1 MSALGDNGNYDVI
14 PIAVIETEQLHSL
27 TEDDFNF
34 VDEIL
39 ECDDE
44 LNFYM
49 ELHCDARS
57 VFGSL
62 GGIALV
68 DYLNVYANYIV
79 SARQA
84 DDTLDIMICRSV
96 GSNEAAVYKLSET
109 EKEIVLEKMDEYC
122 QEREGMTLDE
132 YCEKIQTEVQTE
144 CLTPEL

>member
-62 GGIALV
+62 GGLAPD
-68 DYLNVYANYIV
+68 DYLNVYALCNNH
-79 SARQA
+79 ACTDQRQWHLQV
-84 DDTLDIMICRSV
+84 TCRSFR
-96 GSNEAAVYKLSET
+96 S
-109 EKEIVLEKMDEYC
+109 
-122 QEREGMTLDE
+122 
-132 YCEKIQTEVQTE
+132 
-144 CLTPEL
+144 P